1 MVRGGHG
8 ILVGAVARADAGG
21 KTNCGAIAFA
31 KARLTTREVNVTFLK
46 RRISA
51 AVWELLLL
59 LLIAVI
65 FATVYRIYFSRA
77 VALTQVCERLETMQ
91 NSETADM
98 FDKLSGDAADSF
110 KEMNRI
116 CQVRRPMRQ

>member
-1 MVRGGHG
+1 MR
-8 ILVGAVARADAGG
+8 
-21 KTNCGAIAFA
+21 
-31 KARLTTREVNVTFLK
+31 FLK

-59 LLIAVI
+59 LAIAVV

-77 VALTQVCERLETMQ
+77 VALTQVCDRIETMQ

-98 FDKLSGDAADSF
+98 FDKLTGDAADAI
-110 KEMNRI
+110 KDVNRI
-116 CQVRRPMRQ
+116 CQIRRPIKE

>member
-1 MVRGGHG
+1 
-8 ILVGAVARADAGG
+8 
-21 KTNCGAIAFA
+21 
-31 KARLTTREVNVTFLK
+31 LK

-59 LLIAVI
+59 LAIAVV

-77 VALTQVCERLETMQ
+77 VALTQVCDRIETMQ

-98 FDKLSGDAADSF
+98 FDKLTGDAADAI
-110 KEMNRI
+110 KDVNRI
-116 CQVRRPMRQ
+116 CQIRRPIKE